1 MHLLKRFYFFQAI
14 SCTTFAFVAFDR
26 DRKFTLGSPSLHA
39 HTEGNEKTE
48 RRDVLK
54 TIGATCAIV
63 IGVSSTSVDKAS
75 GYQKAFPTE
84 LDQSGADIESI
95 RREYISNKKRELDQK
110 KSFKN
115 FVNGFGEGESPV
127 QQKSDTNKNT
137 LTSIVWGGALWLLSG
152 SRQNAL
158 VNPTANLL
166 YDAEEEQWLKD
177 RNEGLFAPL
186 PTDFQIIL
194 GAIFLTFGFL
204 VDRIVLFVTE
214 GDANVCLQLAGVAA
228 INGAFFEL
236 GRVASGEKDK
246 SREESEREIT
256 LTEEFSQFAA
266 DRLEAGG
273 NCHRS
278 EVVRAFRRYNPKYRT
293 DNSDFPLTD
302 LEIEQ
307 LLRKWNRCM
316 GNDEMSSAGFFS
328 GIQLNKTS
336 EVF

>member
-1 MHLLKRFYFFQAI
+1 M
-14 SCTTFAFVAFDR
+14 
-26 DRKFTLGSPSLHA
+26 
-39 HTEGNEKTE
+39 
-48 RRDVLK
+48 
-54 TIGATCAIV
+54 
-63 IGVSSTSVDKAS
+63 
-75 GYQKAFPTE
+75 
-84 LDQSGADIESI
+84 
-95 RREYISNKKRELDQK
+95 
-110 KSFKN
+110 
-115 FVNGFGEGESPV
+115 
-127 QQKSDTNKNT
+127 
-137 LTSIVWGGALWLLSG
+137 
-152 SRQNAL
+152 
-158 VNPTANLL
+158 
-166 YDAEEEQWLKD
+166 
-177 RNEGLFAPL
+177 
-186 PTDFQIIL
+186 
-194 GAIFLTFGFL
+194 

-307 LLRKWNRCM
+307 LLRKWNRRM

>member
-1 MHLLKRFYFFQAI
+1 MHLLKRLYFFQAI
-14 SCTTFAFVAFDR
+14 TCTTFAFVTFDR
-26 DRKFTLGSPSLHA
+26 NRKFPLGSPSLYA

-115 FVNGFGEGESPV
+115 FVNGFGEDESPV

-158 VNPTANLL
+158 VNPTV
-166 YDAEEEQWLKD
+166 
-177 RNEGLFAPL
+177 R
-186 PTDFQIIL
+186 FQNHI
-194 GAIFLTFGFL
+194 
-204 VDRIVLFVTE
+204 
-214 GDANVCLQLAGVAA
+214 
-228 INGAFFEL
+228 
-236 GRVASGEKDK
+236 S
-246 SREESEREIT
+246 
-256 LTEEFSQFAA
+256 EFSFLSLHFNIIA
-266 DRLEAGG
+266 
-273 NCHRS
+273 
-278 EVVRAFRRYNPKYRT
+278 V
-293 DNSDFPLTD
+293 
-302 LEIEQ
+302 
-307 LLRKWNRCM
+307 
-316 GNDEMSSAGFFS
+316 S
-328 GIQLNKTS
+328 GKPTL
-336 EVF
+336 